1 MSTPNA
7 TPAIRLLAV
16 DLDGTTLDHEGQISP
31 RVLAAVRAAT
41 ERGVW
46 VTIATGR
53 NLPSSRPFA
62 ERLGINAPLICQ
74 QGGLVYDLTQ
84 GKVLRHVTLPH
95 TLSCELLDLER
106 EHPEWK
112 AVLYHDSRIYITQAD
127 LLDDMQPLIGYAP
140 TVVADL
146 CAVLD
151 AQDADK
157 VLFTVQPEDAPRA
170 LHMLRERVGAR
181 ATVVQSH
188 ARFVEVIP
196 LEADKG
202 SALRWLAQY
211 LGVPREAVMAIGDQG
226 NDDTMVAWAGVGV
239 AMGNASPTT
248 KALADW
254 IAPPIDQDGAAIAIE
269 RFVLNV
275 HAEAREWLGEQN

>member
-1 MSTPNA
+1 MSSPNYA
-7 TPAIRLLAV
+7 ADIRLLAV
-16 DLDGTTLDHEGQISP
+16 DLDGTTLDHTGQISL
-31 RVLAAVRAAT
+31 RVLAAVRAAV

-74 QGGLVYDLTQ
+74 QGGLVYDLAQERT
-84 GKVLRHVTLPH
+84 LRHITLPH
-95 TLSCELLDLER
+95 DLSCELLELER
-106 EHPEWK
+106 AHPQWK

-127 LLDDMQPLIGYAP
+127 LLDDMQPLIGFSP
-140 TVVADL
+140 MVVADL
-146 CAVLD
+146 CVVL
-151 AQDADK
+151 AEQDADK

-170 LHMLRERVGAR
+170 LQALRERVGTR

-202 SALRWLAQY
+202 SALRWLAQH
-211 LGVPREAVMAIGDQG
+211 LGVPREKVMAVGDQG
-226 NDDTMVAWAGVGV
+226 NDDSMVAWAGIGV
-239 AMGNASPTT
+239 AMGNASSST
-248 KALADW
+248 KSVADW
-254 IAPPIDQDGAAIAIE
+254 IAPPIEQDGAAIAIE
-269 RFVLNV
+269 RFVLGTP
-275 HAEAREWLGEQN
+275 APA